1 MSFVSILTNIF
12 LFAFASRKITEF
24 FPSLFADEIMDD
36 MEYSNVSPT
45 AKMGSGRWVIAI
57 VFIIENLMFLIILCL
72 RNYVKYNKNI
82 DWVHVYTK
90 RQQKK
95 KKINWELKSQ
105 GSRLSKKITSIADG
119 FNKS

>member
-24 FPSLFADEIMDD
+24 FPSLFADEMMDD
-36 MEYSNVSPT
+36 MGSNVSPT

-57 VFIIENLMFLIILCL
+57 VFIIENLMFFIILCL

-82 DWVHVYTK
+82 DWVHVYCK

-105 GSRLSKKITSIADG
+105 GSRLGEKITSIVDD